1 MNELSEAEY
10 AYIRRKKA
18 LEYEYAAPYLP
29 VGAVERM
36 DEGDLRDEV
45 RTIIM
50 EYLPP
55 AERQQL
61 AAELTRERRR
71 LFGDDHDLAPSSAS
85 S

>member
-1 MNELSEAEY
+1 
-10 AYIRRKKA
+10 
-18 LEYEYAAPYLP
+18 
-29 VGAVERM
+29 M
-36 DEGDLRDEV
+36 DERDLRDEV
-45 RTIIM
+45 RTVIM

-71 LFGDDHDLAPSSAS
+71 LFGDEHDLAPSSAS